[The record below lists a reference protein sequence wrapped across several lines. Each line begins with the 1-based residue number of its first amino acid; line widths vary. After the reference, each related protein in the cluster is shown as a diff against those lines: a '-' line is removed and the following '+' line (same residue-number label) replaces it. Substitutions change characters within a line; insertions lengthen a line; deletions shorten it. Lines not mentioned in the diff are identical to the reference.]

1 MSLRPI
7 NKNLMLKTA
16 TKTIVLSLVLL
27 ISACGGGG
35 GGGGGG
41 CNIVAGQLCDIG
53 QYCAYSD
60 NSCGKTGASGTCTA
74 IPLSCPA
81 EGPAV
86 CTCDSLTF
94 NNQCLAAQSGQS
106 IQAVGECA

>member
-1 MSLRPI
+1 MFKISAISFLF
-7 NKNLMLKTA
+7 T
-16 TKTIVLSLVLL
+16 LVLFL
-27 ISACGGGG
+27 SACGGGG
-35 GGGGGG
+35 GGGGG
-41 CNIVAGQLCDIG
+41 CNIQAGQLCDIG

-60 NSCGKTGASGTCTA
+60 NSCGRNGTSGTCTA
-74 IPLSCPA
+74 IPATCPA